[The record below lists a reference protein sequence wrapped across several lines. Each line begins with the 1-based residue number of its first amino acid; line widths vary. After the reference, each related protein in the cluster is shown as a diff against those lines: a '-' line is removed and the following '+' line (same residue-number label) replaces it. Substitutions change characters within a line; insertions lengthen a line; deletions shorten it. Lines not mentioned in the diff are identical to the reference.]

1 MLIWIVPKNE
11 GKNKLER
18 KKKCRHAKQFINM
31 FLPTILMAQVE
42 KSVCCESPDYTFFEL
57 HRVLEKMSV
66 LFLAMS
72 FKYMNR
78 FW

>member
-1 MLIWIVPKNE
+1 
-11 GKNKLER
+11 
-18 KKKCRHAKQFINM
+18 M
-31 FLPTILMAQVE
+31 FLPTILVAQVE